1 MKLKRMVMA
10 GVYGAIFGLIPFYA
24 IFLHYTIVQLMLD
37 TGIGVVIATL
47 AIEGAFAQ
55 MVKFRKRSSYP
66 NTVVLE
72 SGTANTV
79 AEAGEIALDTTV
91 DLLGAKGAWLAL
103 TGENGSLEV
112 VASRNISQAV
122 ARRSIEVHSQELKIA
137 MESGRPAQI
146 SWHFPEGQGQTLTL
160 VPISVWQR
168 SVGVIGFVS
177 KRSAKDLRDA
187 ELLNGIGLAVG
198 LSIENLRQR
207 LGLEDALSLLTAT
220 LDSTADGIL
229 VVDRSGKIVSYNR
242 RFGEMWRVPED
253 VLARR
258 DDNFALSYVLDQ
270 VEDPADFLRKVGE
283 LYSMPEEPS
292 SDVLQFK
299 DGRVFERLSQPQR
312 VGGVT
317 VGRVWCFRDITER
330 KQSEETI
337 RHLAYHDALTDLP
350 NRALFTDRLTVS
362 LAQARRT
369 GLGVAV
375 MFLDID
381 RFKLVNDTLGHGG
394 GDELLCAI
402 GAELTDLVRDGDTV
416 ARVGGDE
423 FIVLLTSFEE
433 RDDVTAIAE
442 RVLETIRRPRTV
454 IDQELRVTTSL
465 GVAVYPD
472 DGRDVETLLRNADTA
487 MYRAKQSGRDNYQAY
502 TPAMSAEILNRVSLE
517 ADLRRALER
526 GEFSIHYQ
534 PQVNRETWEIT
545 GAEGLLRW
553 EHPTR
558 GMVYPADFVPIAEDT
573 GLIVPIGE
581 WVLREACLANKRWQ
595 DEGLPPLTVTVN
607 LSALQFQQANLVET
621 IGSALS
627 DANLEPQYLEL
638 EITEG
643 TTIQDPDFAARVL
656 DDLRQMG
663 VRISIDDFGTGYSSL
678 GYLKRFRIDRLKID
692 RSFVND
698 LTTDANDAAIAS
710 AVILMAHS
718 LGLRV
723 VAEGVETEEQLR
735 FLLDHNC
742 DEYQGYLIGR
752 PEPEDVFK
760 KTLARVEERAVYF
773 ARFVYRVTSEP
784 G

>member
-1 MKLKRMVMA
+1 
-10 GVYGAIFGLIPFYA
+10 
-24 IFLHYTIVQLMLD
+24 
-37 TGIGVVIATL
+37 
-47 AIEGAFAQ
+47 
-55 MVKFRKRSSYP
+55 
-66 NTVVLE
+66 
-72 SGTANTV
+72 
-79 AEAGEIALDTTV
+79 
-91 DLLGAKGAWLAL
+91 
-103 TGENGSLEV
+103 
-112 VASRNISQAV
+112 
-122 ARRSIEVHSQELKIA
+122 
-137 MESGRPAQI
+137 MESGRPAQT

-229 VVDRSGKIVSYNR
+229 VVDTSGKIVSYNR

-292 SDVLQFK
+292 ADVLQFK

-433 RDDVTAIAE
+433 RDAVTAIAE

-472 DGRDVETLLRNADTA
+472 DGSDVETLLRNADTA

-595 DEGLPPLTVTVN
+595 DQGLPPLTVTVN
-607 LSALQFQQANLVET
+607 LSAQHFQQANQVST

-643 TTIQDPDFAARVL
+643 TTIQDPNFAARVL

-710 AVILMAHS
+710 AVILLAHS

-773 ARFVYRVTSEP
+773 ARFVDRVTSEP